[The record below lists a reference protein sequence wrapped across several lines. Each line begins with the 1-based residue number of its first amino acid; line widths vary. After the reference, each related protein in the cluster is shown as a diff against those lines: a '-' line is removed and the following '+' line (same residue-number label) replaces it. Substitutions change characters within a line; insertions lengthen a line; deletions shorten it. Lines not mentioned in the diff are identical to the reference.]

1 MTPEKQSLQHIENG
15 DPPILDELVHFEAEI
30 EEL

>member
-1 MTPEKQSLQHIENG
+1 MTPEKKHNENG